1 MSYSWGLRLESNN
14 MVEALALWKGLSDIV
29 VIGASGLVIQ
39 ALITSS
45 PPKDLKIRQL
55 IKKIQSLFSSFQKI
69 ETFHVLRKNN
79 KLADLAAN
87 QDSSLDKGVLPLN
100 DNKTR
105 CLIP

>member
-1 MSYSWGLRLESNN
+1 MA
-14 MVEALALWKGLSDIV
+14 EAMALWQGLHLVKAQGINNIV
-29 VIGASGLVIQ
+29 LIGDSRLVIQ
-39 ALITSS
+39 ALNTSS
-45 PPKDLKIRQL
+45 PLEDLKIRQL